1 MFVRT
6 DTSVGT
12 KTCHHGWSPGSFG
25 YYEQDA
31 VRSSMHG
38 WLASVTPRWLLHTV
52 FEFSFLGSVMST

>member
-38 WLASVTPRWLLHTV
+38 WLASSL
-52 FEFSFLGSVMST
+52 SFLGSVMST